1 MTDETLTIRHL
12 GGSAVRLAEFLREL
26 GPEQLEV
33 PPGTGGV
40 AGAAG
45 GGSGAARGAG
55 AAAEESSAAQIAG
68 ADPDESGAAR
78 VAGAGPD
85 ESGAARLESAAAD
98 DPAWRQATRAIEFC
112 RRAAELAARR

>member
-1 MTDETLTIRHL
+1 MTDEALTIHYL

-40 AGAAG
+40 AGA
-45 GGSGAARGAG
+45 GAK
-55 AAAEESSAAQIAG
+55 
-68 ADPDESGAAR
+68 ESGAAR
-78 VAGAGPD
+78 VAGAK
-85 ESGAARLESAAAD
+85 ESGAAQVAGADPDESCAARVASAVAD